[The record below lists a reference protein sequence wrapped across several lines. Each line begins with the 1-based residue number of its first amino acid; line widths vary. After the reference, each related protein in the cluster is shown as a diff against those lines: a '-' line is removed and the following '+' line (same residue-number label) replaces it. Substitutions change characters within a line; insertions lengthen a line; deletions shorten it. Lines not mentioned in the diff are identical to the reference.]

1 MSALLFWVYNLVA
14 VPLLL
19 AAVGL
24 GTLVNK
30 KVRRAVLGR
39 RALFRRL
46 HQELA
51 ALDPHAPRL
60 WIHACSM
67 GEFEQACPVVVA
79 ARQHIRPLAVVLSVT
94 SPSVRDHISGRPEA
108 DVVTYLPLDT
118 IWAARRFVRLLRPC
132 AALVVRHDIWPN
144 HIAQLHCA
152 GVPSLLIDASL
163 SSKISSHT
171 RRGRIA
177 GRLLYGGFNYLM
189 ATSEQEAERLRAVA
203 GPAPQILVV
212 GDTRYD
218 QVKRRASE
226 NEKVREL
233 REHFQSVA
241 RLVLVAGSTWPA
253 DEKHLLPA
261 LANVCKTVQGL
272 RTMLVPH
279 EPKPEYVDE
288 VERRVAEHSLTSTR
302 LSAWRQGAKAD
313 SAVLIVDEVGILA
326 NLYSV
331 ADIAFVGGGFT
342 TGVHSVLEPA
352 VYGIPVLFGPRHLNS
367 PEAIDLAHRGGGF
380 VVGDAAELQ
389 DRLYRLL
396 RDVAEREEAG
406 KQAKAMV
413 EERTGASMRI
423 ALFVKGLLAKQ
434 GVEVH
439 DARAAS

>member
-1 MSALLFWVYNLVA
+1 MSALLLWIYNLVA

-46 HQELA
+46 RKELA
-51 ALDPHAPRL
+51 AVDPNAPRL

-79 ARQHIRPLAVVLSVT
+79 ARQRIQPLVVVLSVT
-94 SPSVRDHISGRPEA
+94 SPSVRDYISGRPEA
-108 DVVTYLPLDT
+108 DVVSYLPLDT
-118 IWAARRFVRLLRPC
+118 IWAARRFWCLVRPQ

-144 HIAQLHCA
+144 HIAQLRRA
-152 GVPSLLIDASL
+152 SVPSLLIDATL
-163 SSKISSHT
+163 SAKISPHT
-171 RRGRIA
+171 RGGRIA
-177 GRLLYGGFNYLM
+177 GRLLYGGFDYLL

-218 QVKRRASE
+218 QVQRRASE
-226 NEKVREL
+226 NDKVQEL
-233 REHFQSVA
+233 REHFRSVA

-261 LANVCKTVQGL
+261 LASVSSTLQGL
-272 RTMLVPH
+272 RTILVPH
-279 EPKPEYVDE
+279 EPKPEHLLE
-288 VERRVAEHSLTSTR
+288 VERRVADHGLTSTR

-313 SAVLIVDEVGILA
+313 GAVLITDEVGILA
-326 NLYSV
+326 NLYSM
-331 ADIAFVGGGFT
+331 ADVAFVGGGFT

-352 VYGIPVLFGPRHLNS
+352 VYNIPVLFGPRHLNS
-367 PEAIDLAHRGGGF
+367 PEAIDLVRRGGGF
-380 VVGDAAELQ
+380 AVSNAEELQ
-389 DRLYRLL
+389 HRLQHLL
-396 RDVAEREEAG
+396 DNAEEREGAG
-406 KQAKAMV
+406 RQAKAMV
-413 EERTGASMRI
+413 QERTGASMRI
-423 ALFVKGLLAKQ
+423 ALFLERLLTAH
-434 GVEVH
+434 GVGTH
-439 DARAAS
+439 ATLATT